1 MLWQDIILTGGS
13 IVFIFALLPSVLSKD
28 KPALATSL
36 ATGIVLIVFALVY
49 FSLHLWMAGVTN
61 SITSLLWFI
70 LALQKFLSNK
80 KRN

>member
-13 IVFIFALLPSVLSKD
+13 IVFIFALLPSVLNKD

-36 ATGIVLIVFALVY
+36 TTGIVLIVFALVY
-49 FSLHLWMAGVTN
+49 FSLHLWMAGATN
-61 SITSLLWFI
+61 SITSLLWFL